1 MKNWRYFLASAVIL
15 CSTILCAGAAS
26 APTLEE
32 ATQQAITHYQSLAQN
47 GEDMSRGTPF
57 KGDNFRAW
65 LHPLRP
71 DQNLYRLSVDIDGE
85 YNSADNGLLNLQTGK
100 LVAPLEFIHI
110 EKLSDGR
117 LFLLKYAKDENSE
130 TSNARNEC
138 YYLDLQGQLIPTALP
153 KDGSWFQLID
163 GDVIVLLDYA
173 ERPLS
178 NTMVSWDPNDPYI
191 ELYPIARLI
200 LIDKDMNII
209 RDDVDGG
216 TGQIMP
222 MEFYNGLTY
231 IRTGSTLWIGTP
243 KFAEGNGKCVLID
256 KTGKEIG
263 AHDFDDISFLHGHF
277 IGTRGEGK
285 SAKEYLLD
293 GKGGERL
300 LTAADDRYSAWAQ
313 AEAAAAKEHGIT
325 IDYISYPRLD
335 INREYF
341 CDFAMRLYRVLKPA
355 DSDVD
360 YDDTQFSDC
369 YDSSVRA
376 AAKLGFITGYEDGT
390 FRPYDFITREQAATI
405 LGRMYR
411 LLGSNTPDA
420 PADASP
426 YADDD
431 MLSDWARSDIYTMRE
446 IGIMKGGEFN
456 RFNPH
461 NNYSTEQTIVT
472 LERMYQLLKK

>member
-1 MKNWRYFLASAVIL
+1 MKSWRYFLVSAAIL
-15 CSTILCAGAAS
+15 CSSIMCAGAAS
-26 APTLEE
+26 TPTLEE
-32 ATQQAITHYQSLAQN
+32 ATQQSITHYQSLAQN
-47 GEDMSRGTPF
+47 GEDMSRGIPF
-57 KGDNFRAW
+57 EGDSFRAG

-85 YNSADNGLLNLQTGK
+85 YNPADNGLLNLQTGE
-100 LVAPLEFIHI
+100 LVAPLEFQCI

-178 NTMVSWDPNDPYI
+178 DTMLSWDPNDPHI

-222 MEFYNGLTY
+222 MKFYNGLTY

-263 AHDFDDISFLHGHF
+263 AHDFDDITFNGGYF

-285 SAKEYLLD
+285 SEKKYLLD

-300 LTAADDRYSAWAQ
+300 LTAADSSYSAWAQ
-313 AEAAAAKEHGIT
+313 AEVAAAKEHGIRA
-325 IDYISYPRLD
+325 DMYYPQLD
-335 INREYF
+335 INRNDF
-341 CDFAMRLYRVLKPA
+341 CDLAMHLYRVLKPA

-360 YDDTQFSDC
+360 YNDTQFSDY

-411 LLGSNTPDA
+411 ALGGNTPDIT
-420 PADASP
+420 ADASP
-426 YADDD
+426 YADDNA
-431 MLSDWARSDIYTMRE
+431 LSDWARSDIYTMRE

-456 RFNPH
+456 QFNPSEG
-461 NNYSTEQTIVT
+461 YTGEQAIVT
-472 LERMYQLLKK
+472 MERLYQLLKK